1 MMLPLP
7 QRGFSQSVNVN
18 NINREA
24 LGDWLEA
31 SALFGDDQFSMTD
44 VADILVE
51 QGVVSTP
58 DYQDEEVE
66 DDDQDLANRI
76 AMEGWVELRNRLKSS
91 GAARNFQVDNDVVK
105 TTGCW
110 TTDPVRSFLVL
121 LSLNPLYTNWAA
133 ACREIGDQGLL
144 FERVSA
150 NACERIFEGW
160 HVYRA
165 GWSAEGAK
173 SIPHIVADLSDLLG
187 VRGSTNLEDWVGR
200 SAKDAGLDLL
210 CFRQFPDRQECVP
223 YLAIQCASGHN
234 WTSKLQ
240 QPSTNTWQGL
250 LGAMYQPMRGLTI
263 PFVVDDLKRK
273 QSCGQIE
280 GPLFD
285 RNRLLSAGSHIDEW
299 MPDMADELIDW
310 CRPRIDLLRRS

>member
-7 QRGFSQSVNVN
+7 QKGFSQSVNVN
-18 NINREA
+18 NVNREA

-58 DYQDEEVE
+58 DYLDEEVE

-91 GAARNFQVDNDVVK
+91 GIARNFQVDDDVVK

-133 ACREIGDQGLL
+133 ACREISDQGLL

-160 HVYRA
+160 HVYHA

-173 SIPHIVADLSDLLG
+173 SIPQIVDDLSGLLG
-187 VRGSTNLEDWVGR
+187 VRGSTNLTDWVGR

-210 CFRQFPDRQECVP
+210 CFRKFPDGQECVP
-223 YLAIQCASGHN
+223 YFAIQCASGNN

-240 QPSTNTWQGL
+240 EPSTSRWQKFL
-250 LGAMYQPMRGLTI
+250 DSAFRPMRGLTI
-263 PFVVDDLKRK
+263 PFVIDDRK
-273 QSCGQIE
+273 MAQSCLEIE

-285 RNRLLSAGSHIDEW
+285 RNRLLSAGSHIDGW
-299 MPDMADELIDW
+299 MADMADELIDW
-310 CRPRIDLLRRS
+310 CRPRIELLRAV